1 MTTISIIT
9 VCHNSSKALVLY
21 VSSFLK
27 MHADCKWAPRSIEFV
42 FVENSNDENIEEPL
56 EPLRLAGFD
65 AKLIRMENK
74 GFGAGCN
81 EGVRHASNDAIL
93 FVNPDVIFETSLFD
107 VYSADLDY
115 GWATCRQLGRGRR
128 VYFIDI
134 LPEYR
139 SIFTEVFKVYRILN
153 FFSLV
158 FPRFI
163 YGVGSFLLVDRICF
177 SAIGG
182 FDESFFLY
190 YEEADLCRRIC
201 KKDPR
206 VKIFD
211 RVVIYHEGFGSNS
224 DYEKIS
230 AFEVQ
235 GLKQYLTVVG
245 RLDLVVSNLRR
256 ARFQAFFSSYAK
268 IRYKN
273 LIDCFRG

>member
-1 MTTISIIT
+1 M
-9 VCHNSSKALVLY
+9 
-21 VSSFLK
+21 
-27 MHADCKWAPRSIEFV
+27 
-42 FVENSNDENIEEPL
+42 
-56 EPLRLAGFD
+56 
-65 AKLIRMENK
+65 
-74 GFGAGCN
+74 
-81 EGVRHASNDAIL
+81 
-93 FVNPDVIFETSLFD
+93 
-107 VYSADLDY
+107 
-115 GWATCRQLGRGRR
+115 
-128 VYFIDI
+128 YFIDI